1 MKKLTVV
8 ALALTAAFQAQ
19 AVEVYKN
26 DTSMLDLY
34 GRVYAGHF
42 FGDKKEGVDTT
53 NPNTINGTKDYSA
66 KQGANQFVRFGAKAE
81 TQIQSGL
88 KALAQYEVQMY
99 INDSEKTLG
108 KDGSTDN
115 LRTRLAF
122 AGVGADWGT
131 VTFGRQKGAP
141 GFLADWTDV
150 SLSDGYGNEALG
162 AKTDTFA
169 TNRAGSVLKYSGLF
183 NGFQVDTSYKFD
195 GGDTEETS
203 SKDSDAAYGAAVAYT
218 FPFNLSLGTA
228 YNVGIRDKS
237 GEEDAKLWLL
247 SAKYDNKA
255 LYAALSYADGSDF
268 LATGKDHTGWEGAL
282 GYNFE
287 SGFGLMALW
296 NKQKVEQAGKSD
308 YDSIDYYTLG
318 AQYKFNKNLRVIGE
332 YRINNLDSHDS
343 GKLNTKDDF
352 QLAARYDF

>member
-1 MKKLTVV
+1 MMKKADSSSIGSYRRLPGSSRRSVQNEST
-8 ALALTAAFQAQ
+8 L
-19 AVEVYKN
+19 
-26 DTSMLDLY
+26 LDLY
-34 GRVYAGHF
+34 GRIYAGQF
-42 FGDKKEGVDTT
+42 FGEKKELDA
-53 NPNTINGTKDYSA
+53 NGDIKNEYSD
-66 KQGANQFVRFGAKAE
+66 KQGANQFVRLGAKVE
-81 TQIQSGL
+81 S
-88 KALAQYEVQMY
+88 E
-99 INDSEKTLG
+99 INRVSRRWP
-108 KDGSTDN
+108 STNCRCTSTTARRPSARTPTTCVPVWHSPVSAPTGDRH
-115 LRTRLAF
+115 LRSPE
-122 AGVGADWGT
+122 
-131 VTFGRQKGAP
+131 GAP

-268 LATGKDHTGWEGAL
+268 LATGKGSHRLGRGA
-282 GYNFE
+282 
-287 SGFGLMALW
+287 GLQLRERLRPDGP
-296 NKQKVEQAGKSD
+296 VEQAEG
-308 YDSIDYYTLG
+308 G
-318 AQYKFNKNLRVIGE
+318 AGWQV
-332 YRINNLDSHDS
+332 
-343 GKLNTKDDF
+343 
-352 QLAARYDF
+352 

>member
-34 GRVYAGHF
+34 GRIYAGHF
-42 FGDKKEGVDTT
+42 FGDKKELDASGK
-53 NPNTINGTKDYSA
+53 PKSEYSD

-99 INDSEKTLG
+99 INDSEKTI
-108 KDGSTDN
+108 SENSDN

-183 NGFQVDTSYKFD
+183 NGFQLDTSYKFD
-195 GGDTEETS
+195 GGDTEETT

-237 GEEDAKLWLL
+237 GEEDAKLWLI
-247 SAKYDNKA
+247 SAKFDNKA
-255 LYAALSYADGSDF
+255 A
-268 LATGKDHTGWEGAL
+268 
-282 GYNFE
+282 
-287 SGFGLMALW
+287 
-296 NKQKVEQAGKSD
+296 
-308 YDSIDYYTLG
+308 
-318 AQYKFNKNLRVIGE
+318 
-332 YRINNLDSHDS
+332 
-343 GKLNTKDDF
+343 
-352 QLAARYDF
+352 

>member
-1 MKKLTVV
+1 MANWANLLGYQAAWFATVWSAGRGMPWLGVLACAAFLALQLGVSRRRGDDARVLVAALACGLSIEAGLSLAGLLQHAATPPGWPAPAWIV
-8 ALALTAAFQAQ
+8 ALWGAFALTLNHSMAWFARHPWTAA
-19 AVEVYKN
+19 
-26 DTSMLDLY
+26 
-34 GRVYAGHF
+34 
-42 FGDKKEGVDTT
+42 
-53 NPNTINGTKDYSA
+53 
-66 KQGANQFVRFGAKAE
+66 
-81 TQIQSGL
+81 
-88 KALAQYEVQMY
+88 
-99 INDSEKTLG
+99 
-108 KDGSTDN
+108 
-115 LRTRLAF
+115 AF

-183 NGFQVDTSYKFD
+183 SGFQVDTSYKFD
-195 GGDTEETS
+195 GGDTEETT

-287 SGFGLMALW
+287 NGFGLMALW
-296 NKQKVEQAGKSD
+296 TKQKVEQAGKSD